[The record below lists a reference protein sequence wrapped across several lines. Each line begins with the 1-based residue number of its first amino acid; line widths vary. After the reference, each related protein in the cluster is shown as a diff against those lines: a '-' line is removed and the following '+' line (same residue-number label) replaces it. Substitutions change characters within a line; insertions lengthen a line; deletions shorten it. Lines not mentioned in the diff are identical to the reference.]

1 MRDRIEALAS
11 DIRRAYEGIRR
22 KAIQARDVDPS
33 LVSKVQRSP
42 LSLSVCAVDG
52 GLLAQRMHGADI
64 VLSRAVGAHFIYSD
78 SVLSSFS
85 YNPSKSPEPAIE
97 MKNSLDE
104 HEANVFRS
112 LVRLKAELGCAISS
126 LERLS
131 PSLLLMDGSLLPLPS
146 DRPEEKSEI
155 FPLYQEV
162 LSLYS
167 RLFTLSKEKGCML
180 CGVIKDSRARKLSD
194 GLSLSCSDTLLCSY
208 LLREGERTKAMPY
221 FEDKRGQ
228 GKEMLALGER
238 VSVFYLKPSAHD
250 LPLRIEAYDC
260 DISKAASVISSLSA
274 ISENFA
280 YPAVLVEADMC
291 AALDPKEMEP
301 VESSLLVLSGLK
313 PLRRNSRPFR

>member
-11 DIRRAYEGIRR
+11 DIRRAYESIRQTAL
-22 KAIQARDVDPS
+22 KARDADTS
-33 LVSKVQRSP
+33 LVCKVQRSS

-64 VLSRAVGAHFIYSD
+64 VVSRAVGVNFIYSD
-78 SVLSSFS
+78 SLLKSFS

-112 LVRLKAELGCAISS
+112 LVRLQAELGCAISS
-126 LERLS
+126 IEHLS

-146 DRPEEKSEI
+146 DRPEEKSAI
-155 FPLYQEV
+155 FPLYSEV
-162 LSLYS
+162 ISLYS
-167 RLFTLSKEKGCML
+167 RLFALSKEKGCML
-180 CGVIKDSRARKLSD
+180 CGVIKDSRARKLSAE
-194 GLSLSCSDTLLCSY
+194 LSLPCSDTLLCNY
-208 LLREGERTKAMPY
+208 LLKEGERTKAMSY

-228 GKEMLALGER
+228 GKELLALGER
-238 VSVFYLKPSAHD
+238 VSVFYLKPSEHD

-260 DISKAASVISSLSA
+260 DVDKAASAIRSLSA

-301 VESSLLVLSGLK
+301 VESSLLALSGLK